1 MTDRSPQTDRIQE
14 LNSRIGELKARLP
27 RHSVPPAML
36 MEMED
41 LEEELAQLLS
51 GEKDGDAK
59 SGPGDH
65 A

>member
-1 MTDRSPQTDRIQE
+1 
-14 LNSRIGELKARLP
+14 
-27 RHSVPPAML
+27 ML
-36 MEMED
+36 MELED